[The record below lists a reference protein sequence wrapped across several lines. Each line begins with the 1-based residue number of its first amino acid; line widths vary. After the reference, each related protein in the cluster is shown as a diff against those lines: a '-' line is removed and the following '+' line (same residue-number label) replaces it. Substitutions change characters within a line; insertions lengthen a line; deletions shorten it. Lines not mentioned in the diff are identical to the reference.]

1 MNYDEWMDWN
11 DRNNY
16 DIYIMNLK
24 NKVDFL
30 QFMIIFERM
39 YICIINSRISWL
51 LMIKRNAIQSL

>member
-1 MNYDEWMDWN
+1 
-11 DRNNY
+11 
-16 DIYIMNLK
+16 MNLK